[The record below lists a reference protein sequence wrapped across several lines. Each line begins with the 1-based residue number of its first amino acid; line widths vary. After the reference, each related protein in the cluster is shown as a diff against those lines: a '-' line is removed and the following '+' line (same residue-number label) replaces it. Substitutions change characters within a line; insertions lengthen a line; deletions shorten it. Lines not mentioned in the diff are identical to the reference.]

1 MWTVNLKPYLKQ
13 LYKQCMVR
21 CWVFCIHHCF
31 IIILRM
37 IKKADIQIKVVLIE
51 LHPVDT
57 CRSANFSVYSIM
69 HDAKL
74 PMWYMRRDS
83 ITKRF
88 KCWEE
93 FYEHSGNKD
102 NIIIPLLI
110 KLGLTHQVVDI
121 VKVLNVRYNWL

>member
-1 MWTVNLKPYLKQ
+1 MFHNYTKND
-13 LYKQCMVR
+13 
-21 CWVFCIHHCF
+21 
-31 IIILRM
+31 
-37 IKKADIQIKVVLIE
+37 KKADIQIKVVLIE

-57 CRSANFSVYSIM
+57 CRLANFSVYSIM

-102 NIIIPLLI
+102 NIIILFVADQAWSHSS
-110 KLGLTHQVVDI
+110 GS
-121 VKVLNVRYNWL
+121 